1 MSLAKFEEGGEN
13 DSDNSRKNFWSVIIT
28 LYYGY
33 QLFTVNTLSNQ
44 AKSKCR
50 T

>member
-13 DSDNSRKNFWSVIIT
+13 DSDNCVIIT